1 MRTIRHE
8 MFELPDNKLLVMHTN
23 LWINGAWPGCDNGD
37 VASFYLVR
45 PSLAEKLDKPE
56 AWW

>member
-1 MRTIRHE
+1 